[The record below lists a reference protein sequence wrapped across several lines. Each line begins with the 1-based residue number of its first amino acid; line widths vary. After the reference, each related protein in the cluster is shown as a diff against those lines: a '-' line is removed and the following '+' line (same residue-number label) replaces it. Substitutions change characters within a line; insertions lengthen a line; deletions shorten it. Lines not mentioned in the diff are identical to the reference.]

1 MPIAITNTL
10 RYVRTPANRLGA
22 PNRVRRAFVEV
33 RRFKTR
39 AMRKSVKSEYVFL
52 FVRNNL

>member
-1 MPIAITNTL
+1 MPIAITNTH